1 MMRRPAL
8 IASVTAAALTA
19 GCALAP
25 ELKTFH
31 LSHRE
36 WRGTAL
42 SQRGRLV
49 VADAVAGAAPYTVTV
64 IEIGGVLDLPAD
76 PVRRIG
82 ILDARARTVAAELE
96 RHRTAPDDI
105 GVEVRPVAEGMER
118 EPEGALLA
126 KRFAIVIHEW

>member
-1 MMRRPAL
+1 MRRRAL
-8 IASVTAAALTA
+8 IASLTAVALTA

-42 SQRGRLV
+42 SERGRLV

-64 IEIGGVLDLPAD
+64 IEIGGVLELPAD

-96 RHRTAPDDI
+96 RHGAVPGDI
-105 GVEVRPVAEGMER
+105 GVEVRPQAEGTEH
-118 EPEGALLA
+118 EPEGPLLA
-126 KRFAIVIHEW
+126 RRFAIVVHEW

>member
-1 MMRRPAL
+1 MRRRAL
-8 IASVTAAALTA
+8 IASLTAVALTA

-42 SQRGRLV
+42 NQRGRLV

-64 IEIGGVLDLPAD
+64 IEIGGVLGLPPD

-82 ILDARARTVAAELE
+82 ILDERARAVTAELE
-96 RHRTAPDDI
+96 RHGAAPDDI
-105 GVEVRPVAEGMER
+105 GVEVRPRAEGTER
-118 EPEGALLA
+118 EPEGPLLA
-126 KRFAIVIHEW
+126 RRFAIIVHEW